1 MAMAGLLGKELCRTV
16 RHTFGQFTAI
26 AAIVALGCGF
36 FAGIQATTPDMNEMA
51 DQHYRETNLMDL
63 QIRSTIGLDE
73 QEVQAVEQLPDVKTV
88 VAGYQVQC
96 YLPQDVHSYSMS
108 VSSMNMEQAADGAGI
123 NLPTLTAGTYPSIP
137 TECLMDAN
145 FAKRRGYQVGDT
157 ITLQAAEDTTLSDYL
172 QEDTFTISGLT
183 NWSMY
188 VSFERGTAQ
197 IGTGALDGY
206 LLVDDSAFSMDV
218 YTNLYVTLDST
229 ADLAAQSDAYTTAA
243 NDAKAV
249 MEREGTAILKQ
260 RVERETA
267 DAQAQ
272 LTEARSNLETQ
283 QAEYAKNF
291 AQLADAYGTE
301 AASQPVIRCRTAA
314 ERCRKT
320 DSGATDENRRLCRQC
335 KMVCTDPRGQCWL
348 FGILGEYGT
357 GAERRSGLSGVL
369 YSDCSVGL
377 PDHDDPYGTRT
388 ACGDGYEKSV
398 GLWSISDYGEVPA
411 ICRNCHSDRRN
422 NRVADWLSGVP
433 TDYLQ
438 CLCNDVL
445 STGHSVSISL
455 EIGIGLSGRWIA
467 LHLSVQCNC
476 LPECPAGT
484 ACTANATEAAE
495 IRKADFTGTNPVVVE
510 SHWLHGKADVAECL
524 SV

>member
-1 MAMAGLLGKELCRTV
+1 MTMAGLLGKELCRTV

-123 NLPTLTAGTYPSIP
+123 NLPTLTAGTYPSIS

-267 DAQAQ
+267 DAQEQ

-301 AASQPVIRCRTAA
+301 AASQQLSDAEQQLNDAEKQIQEQQTKIDDFADNANGMYRPERTMLVIRNSGRIPNGCRT
-314 ERCRKT
+314 
-320 DSGATDENRRLCRQC
+320 S
-335 KMVCTDPRGQCWL
+335 
-348 FGILGEYGT
+348 
-357 GAERRSGLSGVL
+357 
-369 YSDCSVGL
+369 
-377 PDHDDPYGTRT
+377 
-388 ACGDGYEKSV
+388 
-398 GLWSISDYGEVPA
+398 
-411 ICRNCHSDRRN
+411 
-422 NRVADWLSGVP
+422 
-433 TDYLQ
+433 
-438 CLCNDVL
+438 
-445 STGHSVSISL
+445 
-455 EIGIGLSGRWIA
+455 
-467 LHLSVQCNC
+467 
-476 LPECPAGT
+476 
-484 ACTANATEAAE
+484 
-495 IRKADFTGTNPVVVE
+495 
-510 SHWLHGKADVAECL
+510 
-524 SV
+524 